1 MRIRIAPAAVL
12 FVVAALSLGVAF
24 AADAPDGKAL
34 YESKCAMCHGKDGV
48 AKSTAKGAMN
58 LNDPKFQAANDVAAI
73 EKVIADG
80 KGKMKGL
87 KDKLLPAEISAVAVH
102 VKTLK

>member
-1 MRIRIAPAAVL
+1 MKKHVL
-12 FVVAALSLGVAF
+12 VGALVIGVLGLGSSAF

-34 YESKCAMCHGKDGV
+34 YESKCGICHGKDGV
-48 AKSTAKGAMN
+48 AKSTAKGAAN
-58 LNDPKFQAANDVAAI
+58 LNDPKFQEANTAAAI
-73 EKVIADG
+73 EKIIADG

-87 KDKLLPAEISAVAVH
+87 KDKLTPEQITAVAAH

>member
-1 MRIRIAPAAVL
+1 MKTRMTLGFALIVVG
-12 FVVAALSLGVAF
+12 FGVAAL

-34 YESKCAMCHGKDGV
+34 FESKCSICHGKDGV
-48 AKSTAKGAMN
+48 AKSTAKGAAN
-58 LNDPKFQAANDVAAI
+58 LNDPKFQGANTAQAI
-73 EKVIADG
+73 EKVIAGG

-87 KDKLLPAEISAVAVH
+87 KEKLTPEQIAGVAAH